1 MKMSEGVSK
10 LTRKINI
17 SGWIFFFFFSK
28 ICFSERESLSVTKMS
43 DLFIAFDFIVTPSD
57 LKNIKLTN
65 GVIYSSCQTEI

>member
-1 MKMSEGVSK
+1 
-10 LTRKINI
+10 
-17 SGWIFFFFFSK
+17 
-28 ICFSERESLSVTKMS
+28 MS

>member
-1 MKMSEGVSK
+1 MKMSEGVNK
-10 LTRKINI
+10 LTTKINI
-17 SGWIFFFFFSK
+17 SGWIFFFFF
-28 ICFSERESLSVTKMS
+28 FSQRESLSVTKMS

>member
-1 MKMSEGVSK
+1 MKMSEGVNK

-17 SGWIFFFFFSK
+17 SGWIFFSK